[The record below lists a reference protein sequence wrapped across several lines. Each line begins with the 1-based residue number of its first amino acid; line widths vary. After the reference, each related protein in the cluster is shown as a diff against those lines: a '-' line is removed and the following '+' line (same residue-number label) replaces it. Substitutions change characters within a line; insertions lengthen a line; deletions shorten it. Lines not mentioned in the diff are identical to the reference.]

1 MVPECVIHPFKPI
14 KVKIQQGKYLIT
26 ARRRG
31 NCLVKPVPE
40 KHSIRQTGQTIIKGE
55 QANLF
60 LRPFQPGHV
69 LNNSQQYFRHSILIG
84 EYFPLV
90 QNVFL
95 SAVGKEDTVIQ
106 VDRFFCLHRLVNFF
120 LHRIAL
126 LANNLCQKIIIRH
139 LLSAV
144 PV

>member
-14 KVKIQQGKYLIT
+14 KVKIQQCKYLIV

-31 NCLVKPVPE
+31 NGVVKPIQE
-40 KHSIRQTGQTIIKGE
+40 KHSIRQTGQTIIEGE

-60 LRPFQPGHV
+60 LRLFQLGHV
-69 LNNSQQYFRHSILIG
+69 LNNSQQYFRHPTLIE

-90 QNVFL
+90 QYVL
-95 SAVGKEDTVIQ
+95 LGAVGKEDTVIQ

-120 LHRIAL
+120 PDRIAL
-126 LANNLCQKIIIRH
+126 QVNNLRQKIIIRH
-139 LLSAV
+139 LSAV
-144 PV
+144 LL